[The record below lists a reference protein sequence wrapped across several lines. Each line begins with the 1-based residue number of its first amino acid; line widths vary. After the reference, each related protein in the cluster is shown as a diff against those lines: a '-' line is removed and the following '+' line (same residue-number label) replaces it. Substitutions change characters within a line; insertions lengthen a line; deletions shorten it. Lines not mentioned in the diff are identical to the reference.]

1 MVFVAIY
8 SYKAETTY
16 SYMSQQGERGAFM
29 AQISVADFAKE
40 RGQERDTINAYI
52 RRNLKDVPGLTRQN
66 NNGNR
71 LIDVDSEAYRIL
83 DAQYPKMETLEIIT
97 ADRMQVEKMKA
108 ELEEKREANERMQAM
123 IARYQEMTEQLE
135 SKVQGLLQER
145 EDMVLRL
152 GQAQSQTLLLADK
165 ESQISK
171 LQEKAHQ
178 ADIQAIQI
186 EEKEKQLQEQKNR
199 GEQQQE
205 QIIQLQAEIMAKDK
219 ELDRISKMSL
229 WQRIFGF

>member
-1 MVFVAIY
+1 M
-8 SYKAETTY
+8 E
-16 SYMSQQGERGAFM
+16 
-29 AQISVADFAKE
+29 QISVADFAKE

-123 IARYQEMTEQLE
+123 IARYQDMTEQLE

-145 EDMVLRL
+145 EDMVIRL

-165 ESQISK
+165 ESQISE
-171 LQEKAHQ
+171 LQKKAHQ
-178 ADIQAIQI
+178 VDIQAIQI

>member
-1 MVFVAIY
+1 M
-8 SYKAETTY
+8 E
-16 SYMSQQGERGAFM
+16 
-29 AQISVADFAKE
+29 QISVADFAKE

-71 LIDVDSEAYRIL
+71 LINVDSEAYRIL

-165 ESQISK
+165 ESQISE

-186 EEKEKQLQEQKNR
+186 EEKEKQLQEQKIR
-199 GEQQQE
+199 GEHQQE

-219 ELDRISKMSL
+219 ELERISKMSL

>member
-1 MVFVAIY
+1 
-8 SYKAETTY
+8 
-16 SYMSQQGERGAFM
+16 M

-199 GEQQQE
+199 GEQQHE

>member
-1 MVFVAIY
+1 M
-8 SYKAETTY
+8 E
-16 SYMSQQGERGAFM
+16 
-29 AQISVADFAKE
+29 QISVADFAKE

>member
-1 MVFVAIY
+1 M
-8 SYKAETTY
+8 E
-16 SYMSQQGERGAFM
+16 
-29 AQISVADFAKE
+29 QISVADFAKE

-71 LIDVDSEAYRIL
+71 LINVDSEAYRIL

-152 GQAQSQTLLLADK
+152 GQAQSQTMLLADK
-165 ESQISK
+165 ESQISE

-219 ELDRISKMSL
+219 ELERISKMSL

>member
-1 MVFVAIY
+1 M
-8 SYKAETTY
+8 E
-16 SYMSQQGERGAFM
+16 
-29 AQISVADFAKE
+29 QISVADFAKE

-71 LIDVDSEAYRIL
+71 LINVDSEAYRIL

-165 ESQISK
+165 ESQISE

>member
-1 MVFVAIY
+1 M
-8 SYKAETTY
+8 E
-16 SYMSQQGERGAFM
+16 
-29 AQISVADFAKE
+29 QISVADFAKE

-52 RRNLKDVPGLTRQN
+52 RRNLKDAPGLTRQN

-135 SKVQGLLQER
+135 SKVQRLLQER

-152 GQAQSQTLLLADK
+152 GQAQSQTLLLAD
-165 ESQISK
+165 
-171 LQEKAHQ
+171 
-178 ADIQAIQI
+178 
-186 EEKEKQLQEQKNR
+186 
-199 GEQQQE
+199 
-205 QIIQLQAEIMAKDK
+205 
-219 ELDRISKMSL
+219 
-229 WQRIFGF
+229 

>member
-1 MVFVAIY
+1 
-8 SYKAETTY
+8 
-16 SYMSQQGERGAFM
+16 M

>member
-1 MVFVAIY
+1 M
-8 SYKAETTY
+8 E
-16 SYMSQQGERGAFM
+16 
-29 AQISVADFAKE
+29 QISVADFAKE

-108 ELEEKREANERMQAM
+108 ELEEKRETNERMQAM

-205 QIIQLQAEIMAKDK
+205 QIIQPQAEIMAKDK

>member
-1 MVFVAIY
+1 
-8 SYKAETTY
+8 
-16 SYMSQQGERGAFM
+16 M

-165 ESQISK
+165 ESQIAK

-178 ADIQAIQI
+178 VDIQAIQI

>member
-1 MVFVAIY
+1 
-8 SYKAETTY
+8 
-16 SYMSQQGERGAFM
+16 M

-108 ELEEKREANERMQAM
+108 ELEEK
-123 IARYQEMTEQLE
+123 
-135 SKVQGLLQER
+135 
-145 EDMVLRL
+145 
-152 GQAQSQTLLLADK
+152 
-165 ESQISK
+165 
-171 LQEKAHQ
+171 
-178 ADIQAIQI
+178 
-186 EEKEKQLQEQKNR
+186 
-199 GEQQQE
+199 
-205 QIIQLQAEIMAKDK
+205 
-219 ELDRISKMSL
+219 
-229 WQRIFGF
+229 

>member
-1 MVFVAIY
+1 
-8 SYKAETTY
+8 
-16 SYMSQQGERGAFM
+16 
-29 AQISVADFAKE
+29 
-40 RGQERDTINAYI
+40 
-52 RRNLKDVPGLTRQN
+52 
-66 NNGNR
+66 
-71 LIDVDSEAYRIL
+71 
-83 DAQYPKMETLEIIT
+83 
-97 ADRMQVEKMKA
+97 
-108 ELEEKREANERMQAM
+108 
-123 IARYQEMTEQLE
+123 MTEQRE

-165 ESQISK
+165 ESQIAK

-178 ADIQAIQI
+178 VDIQAIQI

>member
-1 MVFVAIY
+1 
-8 SYKAETTY
+8 
-16 SYMSQQGERGAFM
+16 M

-165 ESQISK
+165 ESQIAK